1 MADETN
7 QLVIVRIERRVEE
20 RVAYVTVNSLCS
32 WNARRSNDEG
42 KGQRVATACI
52 EQQVSDARKAYV
64 GPLLDAA
71 SAGVR
76 VSATLNEMV
85 DGVAACLR

>member
-1 MADETN
+1 MANELN
-7 QLVIVRIERRVEE
+7 QLVIVGVERRVEG

-52 EQQVSDARKAYV
+52 EQQVSGAREACA
-64 GPLLDAA
+64 GFLLDAA

-76 VSATLNEMV
+76 VFATLKDTV
-85 DGVAACLR
+85 DGVAPCLR

>member
-1 MADETN
+1 MANELN
-7 QLVIVRIERRVEE
+7 QLVIVGVERRVEG

-52 EQQVSDARKAYV
+52 EQQVRGARKAYV

-71 SAGVR
+71 RAEG
-76 VSATLNEMV
+76 
-85 DGVAACLR
+85 